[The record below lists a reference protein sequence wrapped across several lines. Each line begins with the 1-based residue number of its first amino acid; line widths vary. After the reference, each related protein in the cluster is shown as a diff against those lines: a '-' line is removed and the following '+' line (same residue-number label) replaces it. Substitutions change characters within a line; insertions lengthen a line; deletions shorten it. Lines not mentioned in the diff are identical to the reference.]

1 MSYPELTDEEARN
14 RSSDSTAATLTF
26 TGTNSGV
33 RTGGF
38 VIVNSATIDHHA
50 ESPNDPIKTST
61 RNCTCF
67 LSDGS
72 SSCSSSSSCFQC
84 ASKSSGIISLTPLI
98 CTSSDSLLC
107 GVSDSLLCG
116 VSDSLLCGVSDSLLC
131 GVSDSLLCGVSDSL
145 LCGVSATQNITDE
158 LSLNEPEVKSGVREK
173 VESQSE
179 ALQVTG

>member
-131 GVSDSLLCGVSDSL
+131 GVS
-145 LCGVSATQNITDE
+145 ATQNITDE

>member
-116 VSDSLLCGVSDSLLC
+116 VS
-131 GVSDSLLCGVSDSL
+131 
-145 LCGVSATQNITDE
+145 ATQNITDE